1 MSERAASPRHHEAGA
16 DDAMSTATLADDLAL
31 ARAVAAAVSAVPGVA
46 ALSHG
51 HSAGAATYGPG
62 DTIHGVMV
70 RRQGATLQCG
80 IHLIARYPDASNLL
94 ALAVR
99 VREVARQTIAACA
112 SEKPQRVDVAID
124 GLVAGEELP

>member
-1 MSERAASPRHHEAGA
+1 
-16 DDAMSTATLADDLAL
+16 MSTATLADDLAL

-46 ALSHG
+46 ALSRG
-51 HSAGAATYGPG
+51 HSTGAATYGPG

-80 IHLIARYPDASNLL
+80 IYLIARYPDASDLL

-99 VREVARQTIAACA
+99 VRQVACQTIDTCA
-112 SEKPQRVDVAID
+112 NERLQRVDVAID
-124 GLVAGEELP
+124 GLVTGEEMP